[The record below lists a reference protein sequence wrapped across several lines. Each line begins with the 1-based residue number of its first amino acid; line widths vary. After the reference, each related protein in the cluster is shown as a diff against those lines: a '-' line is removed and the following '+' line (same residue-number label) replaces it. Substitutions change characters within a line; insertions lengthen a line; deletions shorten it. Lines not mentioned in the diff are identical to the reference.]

1 MKKTLTNPIF
11 ISLLSSYTSFIKV
24 KNYKTGKANNYQSA
38 VSDFLIWLEVS
49 GISKIKQ
56 VTSKESVAYFEH
68 LITRP
73 KMRGEGTLAE
83 KTIKFQL
90 FAIGLFQ
97 LNYWITTRL
106 KPRFIFHLIA
116 NPIRKTEIY

>member
-1 MKKTLTNPIF
+1 MKKTLTNPSF

-24 KNYKTGKANNYQSA
+24 RNYKIGKRDNYQSA

-49 GISKIKQ
+49 GISKIKE

-73 KMRGEGTLAE
+73 KMRGDGTLAVY
-83 KTIKFQL
+83 
-90 FAIGLFQ
+90 GLYLLGFTCSFECFYSFSSCW
-97 LNYWITTRL
+97 LRSA
-106 KPRFIFHLIA
+106 LILA
-116 NPIRKTEIY
+116 LSFSILSQ